1 MHTLSAELEAAN
13 DRFKTKLNNSAFV
26 DEKAFVDA
34 CLEETERLILEQEQR
49 RINDRNHLLTEQLK
63 QTTAKLAELAA
74 QQPDAPKELAL
85 CKAEWEQVEAQK
97 AELNSMRGRDN
108 EKLRSHFN
116 AVERLAEQKAQ
127 IEAQEVI
134 TQRWR
139 LLHEL
144 IGSADGKK
152 YRNFAQSLTFEFVL
166 HYANQQLA
174 QMSDRYSLCLDP
186 EPGSKLEL
194 YVADHYQGGELRSI
208 KNLSGGESF
217 IVSLALA
224 LGLSQ
229 MVGGKMQLE
238 SLFLDEGFGTL
249 DEDSLDIALSS
260 LANLQRGGKTIGI
273 ISHVAAL
280 KERIAT
286 QIQVIPMSG
295 GRSRLEGPGIRA
307 L

>member
-1 MHTLSAELEAAN
+1 M
-13 DRFKTKLNNSAFV
+13 
-26 DEKAFVDA
+26 
-34 CLEETERLILEQEQR
+34 
-49 RINDRNHLLTEQLK
+49 
-63 QTTAKLAELAA
+63 
-74 QQPDAPKELAL
+74 
-85 CKAEWEQVEAQK
+85 
-97 AELNSMRGRDN
+97 
-108 EKLRSHFN
+108 
-116 AVERLAEQKAQ
+116 
-127 IEAQEVI
+127 
-134 TQRWR
+134 
-139 LLHEL
+139 
-144 IGSADGKK
+144 
-152 YRNFAQSLTFEFVL
+152 L